1 MFQKVNMCGQIGWQK
16 KGWKKRR
23 KMKRMREHLRNRDIR
38 CWVDWV
44 MCLGLQRYFLFVC
57 LFVCFYISWNSN
69 TLDAWYEEL
78 THWKRPWCW
87 ERLKA
92 GGEGTNVDEMVG
104 WHHQLDGHAFEQ
116 APGVGDRQ
124 GSLACCSPWGHK
136 ELDMTERPNWNERLF
151 FTNLQSHLLLC
162 WFNHIYAFLTELNC
176 QPLHDSWFM

>member
-16 KGWKKRR
+16 KGWKERR
-23 KMKRMREHLRNRDIR
+23 ERKRMREHLRNRNVR
-38 CWVDWV
+38 CWVDRV
-44 MCLGLQRYFLFVC
+44 ICLGLQLFC
-57 LFVCFYISWNSN
+57 FFFFYISWNSN

-92 GGEGTNVDEMVG
+92 GGEGINVDEKVG
-104 WHHQLDGHAFEQ
+104 WHHRLDGHAFEQ

-136 ELDMTERPNWNERLF
+136 ESDMTERPNWNERLF
-151 FTNLQSHLLLC
+151 YKLTVSSLALL
-162 WFNHIYAFLTELNC
+162 T
-176 QPLHDSWFM
+176 

>member
-1 MFQKVNMCGQIGWQK
+1 MWTDRLTEEGMETEK
-16 KGWKKRR
+16 KDEKNEGAPEKQRH
-23 KMKRMREHLRNRDIR
+23 KMLSRLSY
-38 CWVDWV
+38 VSGAAAV
-44 MCLGLQRYFLFVC
+44 FFLLFFFFC